1 MTNIRIYRSIT
12 YFMFTKTSQPH
23 ETDPQAHSP
32 ANPAHL
38 SVVRC
43 PRKSPAPPLPHDPSY
58 HHRPGQPVSHA
69 RRRTLALSAVRPVAA
84 DSPPPPQLEQRPVAS
99 RPLRSA
105 RRRLRAR
112 RTGSAPRRLRAAG
125 SRPPIGAHC
134 PPRVG
139 SGAVR
144 SPAISAPI
152 AVGMNRAG
160 GQEAGGARPYAST
173 CNRIVVEESVS
184 GGAFRFYDFAGAT
197 RVAET

>member
-112 RTGSAPRRLRAAG
+112 RTAPVRRRTGSAPLAPGPQSASIVRRASGAALSDRRRLALRLQ
-125 SRPPIGAHC
+125 
-134 PPRVG
+134 
-139 SGAVR
+139 SG
-144 SPAISAPI
+144 
-152 AVGMNRAG
+152 
-160 GQEAGGARPYAST
+160 
-173 CNRIVVEESVS
+173 
-184 GGAFRFYDFAGAT
+184 
-197 RVAET
+197 